1 MASDANLI
9 KGAAAAYKDFSNV
22 PGMYAGLDKVIQAG
36 EKITKKAA
44 AFALER
50 QKEKEKKEQEKKQQD
65 ATWAKNAAP
74 VYQAAGSFLDPSGT
88 EYKDVVTR
96 VEALKEDWIKAGES
110 NDAQEIAR
118 INLEFSNIQEEVA
131 DHKSFREEITDPIDG
146 LSDWVTG
153 DNKTWLTSWVAE
165 EFTIEYDEDKDSE
178 TFGKKL
184 YVIGDEKKTM
194 EQIKEMAGLK
204 DSKPFNAYGEQMEAY
219 NRMRKLPGRDN
230 ILQNIRNNILP
241 QDTNGLR
248 AFLNDKGFGNGQN
261 FTQVLQQEE
270 NKKDIIEI
278 LKKTIF
284 DKDSPGVI
292 TDDEYDNFI
301 EAIVSPNGEFWNIK
315 GKDDV
320 LVNGGAQGWERFAR
334 QIVTEQLTNAIINE
348 YNREDEEE
356 EDLTIDEIVSKATN
370 E

>member
-1 MASDANLI
+1 MANELKDIVDGLVEFYTDLGYSNEEAEAKAMQEAPGVIERGAGKEMTSSREMASSGGRIGLQEGGTTYQQIVDEIMASYPA
-9 KGAAAAYKDFSNV
+9 GA
-22 PGMYAGLDKVIQAG
+22 
-36 EKITKKAA
+36 
-44 AFALER
+44 
-50 QKEKEKKEQEKKQQD
+50 
-65 ATWAKNAAP
+65 
-74 VYQAAGSFLDPSGT
+74 
-88 EYKDVVTR
+88 
-96 VEALKEDWIKAGES
+96 
-110 NDAQEIAR
+110 DAQEIAR

-153 DNKTWLTSWVAE
+153 DNKTWLTSWIAE

-292 TDDEYDNFI
+292 TDDEYDNFV
-301 EAIVSPNGEFWNIK
+301 EAIVSPDGEFWNIK

-356 EDLTIDEIVSKATN
+356 EDQTIDEIVSKAIN